1 MADEHY
7 NLQTE
12 FMTRNRIDHILR
24 LLLPICLWWV
34 GGMLVPVRA
43 QQDAQFQ
50 QYWNTET
57 VWSPASVGRTP
68 QMEVNAAFHTH
79 AMGYEKAGTSLFAG
93 VNTAF
98 QIGKTRHG
106 VGALFYNDQLGF
118 FNQMSVAAQYAYHT
132 KLWGGTFSVGIEAD
146 LINDEIKGSKAELAD
161 GNDPAFPTTDLS
173 GTAFDICAGLYY
185 QRKALGVGISARNLV
200 APDITMG
207 ETNKF
212 ERKRQ
217 FNFTSSYNI
226 KLKSPLYTITPSV
239 MFRTDLA
246 DYRADV
252 TCRIQYASEHRR
264 LYGGVNYSPLHSAGL
279 FFGGTLHGIDLCYS
293 FEANTEGVG
302 MIAGQH
308 EVTLAYR
315 LPLNLGKKGRNLHKS
330 VRWL

>member
-1 MADEHY
+1 
-7 NLQTE
+7 
-12 FMTRNRIDHILR
+12 MTRNCIAHILR
-24 LLLPICLWWV
+24 LLLPICLWWM
-34 GGMLVPVRA
+34 GGSFVPAWA
-43 QQDAQFQ
+43 QQDAQYL

-57 VWSPASVGRTP
+57 VWCPASVGRMP
-68 QMEVNAAFHTH
+68 QMEVNAAIQTH
-79 AMGYEKAGTSLFAG
+79 AMGFEDAGTTLFAG

-98 QIGKTRHG
+98 QLGKTRHG
-106 VGALFYNDQLGF
+106 VGALFYNDQFGLF
-118 FNQMSVAAQYAYHT
+118 YQMSVAAQYAYHT
-132 KLWGGTFSVGIEAD
+132 KLWGGTFSFGVEAD
-146 LINDEIKGSKAELAD
+146 LLNDEIKGSKAELAD

-173 GTAFDICAGLYY
+173 GTGFDVCAGFYY
-185 QRKALGVGISARNLV
+185 QRKALGMGLSARNLL
-200 APDITMG
+200 APTVLMG

-217 FNFTSSYNI
+217 FNFTSAYNI

-252 TCRIQYASEHRR
+252 TCRIQYEYEQRR
-264 LYGGVNYSPLHSAGL
+264 MYGGVNYAPMRSVAL

-293 FEANTEGVG
+293 YEANTEGVG

-308 EVTLAYR
+308 EVTVAYR
-315 LPLNLGKKGRNLHKS
+315 MPLDLGKKGRNLHKS